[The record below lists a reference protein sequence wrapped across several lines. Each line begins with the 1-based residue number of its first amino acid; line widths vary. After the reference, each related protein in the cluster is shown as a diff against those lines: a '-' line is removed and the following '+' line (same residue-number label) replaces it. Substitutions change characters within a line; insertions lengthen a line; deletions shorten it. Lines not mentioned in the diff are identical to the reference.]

1 MQNIFKSLLYIL
13 RLIRSKSP
21 ILSVDGI
28 ILKDDKILL
37 VRRAIPPFFGH
48 WVLPGGHVRYGEK
61 VEEAVK
67 REMEEELGIE
77 VEVENLVG
85 VYSDPKRD
93 PRYHSTAVV
102 FLLETIGK
110 DIRLNFEGLEFKFF
124 SFDNLPKKIGFDH
137 REIIRDFMKKK
148 NLYDKS

>member
-21 ILSVDGI
+21 ILTVDGI

-37 VRRAIPPFFGH
+37 VKRAISPFFGH
-48 WVLPGGHVRYGEK
+48 WVLPGGHVKYGET
-61 VEEAVK
+61 VEEAIK
-67 REMEEELGIE
+67 REMEEELGIK
-77 VEVENLVG
+77 VKIKNLVG

-110 DIRLNFEGLEFKFF
+110 DIRLNFEGSEFNFF
-124 SFDNLPKKIGFDH
+124 PFDNLPKKIGFDH
-137 REIIRDFMKKK
+137 REIIEDFKKK
-148 NLYDKS
+148 HL